1 MSLTSQQYAAL
12 TRDGYDKPEDTGER
26 SAVVNIGGLPVRRL
40 QYVDKPSGYQG
51 VIYERADTREIVV
64 VHRGSE
70 FDRQPL
76 LDGAL
81 ADGGMVATRH
91 NAQVADAITFTQR
104 ALKYAEQK
112 HLSTGLPIP
121 DVTVAGHSLGGNLA
135 QVTAHHFGLKGQ
147 TFDAYGAVSLDRRIP
162 EGGSDVINHVMAGD
176 AVSAASRHYGQVKV
190 YAIPQEIAVL
200 KAADYVNDR
209 SALDARDPLS
219 AAVRLGESHR
229 MHNFL
234 PVDGAGK
241 ADTSVLE
248 DPSTQQLARRYAP
261 MIEKYRGDIETLRS
275 GLTVYS
281 RGIPGLARDGVD
293 HLRGPL
299 EPGTGRREMDAPTWQ
314 QQMQQFQHDRERSH
328 VPQAWQVPLK
338 GEAQGTH
345 DARAMSPTHSGNMP
359 SLKDDPSAFLD
370 RMLAAAQSGDRD
382 QFRQMTQSLA
392 NEPHGRALHA
402 EAVETVNQ
410 QEQQAARQAMQAQR
424 QQAES
429 QQQETMRIGARSL

>member
-91 NAQVADAITFTQR
+91 NAQISDAIALTQK

-112 HLSTGLPIP
+112 HLSTGLPMP

-190 YAIPQEIAVL
+190 YATPQEIAVL
-200 KAADYVNDR
+200 KAADYANDR

-248 DPSTQQLARRYAP
+248 DPSTQQLARQYAP

-281 RGIPGLARDGVD
+281 RGIPGMARDGVD
-293 HLRGPL
+293 HLRGTL

-338 GEAQGTH
+338 GDVQGAPAIASTH
-345 DARAMSPTHSGNMP
+345 RSSAPTLH
-359 SLKDDPSAFLD
+359 DDPGAFLG
-370 RMLAAAQSGDRD
+370 RMLVAAKSGDRD
-382 QFRQMTQSLA
+382 QFRQMTQTLA
-392 NEPHGRALHA
+392 NEPSGRALRA
-402 EAVETVNQ
+402 DAIEVVNQ
-410 QEQQAARQAMQAQR
+410 QEQQAAQQTMHAQRRQADL
-424 QQAES
+424 
-429 QQQETMRIGARSL
+429 QQQETMRVGARSL

>member
-26 SAVVNIGGLPVRRL
+26 SAVVNIGGLLVQRL

-91 NAQVADAITFTQR
+91 NAQVVDAIAFTQG

-112 HLSTGLPIP
+112 HGSTGLPMP

-190 YAIPQEIAVL
+190 YATPQEIAVL
-200 KAADYVNDR
+200 KAADYANDR
-209 SALDARDPLS
+209 SALDSRDPLS

-248 DPSTQQLARRYAP
+248 DPSNQKLARQYSP
-261 MIEKYRGDIETLRS
+261 TIEKYRGDVEALRS
-275 GLTVYS
+275 GLTLYS
-281 RGIPGLARDGVD
+281 RGIPGLARNGVD
-293 HLRGPL
+293 HLRGPV
-299 EPGTGRREMDAPTWQ
+299 EPGAGRREMDAPSWQ
-314 QQMQQFQHDRERSH
+314 QQMQQFQQDRERSH
-328 VPQAWQVPLK
+328 APQGWQVPLK
-338 GEAQGTH
+338 QDAQ
-345 DARAMSPTHSGNMP
+345 DARVAAQTHGRLPTAH
-359 SLKDDPSAFLD
+359 DDPSAFLD
-370 RMLAAAQSGDRD
+370 RMLAAAQNGDRD
-382 QFRQMTQSLA
+382 QFRQMTQTLA
-392 NEPHGRALHA
+392 NEPPGRGLRA
-402 EAVETVNQ
+402 EAVEAVNQ
-410 QEQQAARQAMQAQR
+410 QEQQAAQQAMQAQR

-429 QQQETMRIGARSL
+429 QQQETMRVGARSL

>member
-91 NAQVADAITFTQR
+91 NAQVADAIALTQK

-112 HLSTGLPIP
+112 HLSTGLPMP

-190 YAIPQEIAVL
+190 YATPQEIAVL
-200 KAADYVNDR
+200 KAADYANDR

-248 DPSTQQLARRYAP
+248 DPSTQQLARQYAP

-293 HLRGPL
+293 HLRGTL

-338 GEAQGTH
+338 GDVQGAPAIASTH
-345 DARAMSPTHSGNMP
+345 RSSAPTLH
-359 SLKDDPSAFLD
+359 DDPGAFLD
-370 RMLAAAQSGDRD
+370 RMLAAAKSGDRD
-382 QFRQMTQSLA
+382 QFRQMTQTLA
-392 NEPHGRALHA
+392 NESSGRALRA
-402 EAVETVNQ
+402 DAIEVVNQ
-410 QEQQAARQAMQAQR
+410 QEQQAAQQTMHAQRRQADL
-424 QQAES
+424 
-429 QQQETMRIGARSL
+429 QQQETMRVGARSL